1 MNKKLLF
8 IIIVIFSIL
17 GITAIFTINPQIHF
31 DKLNISEDEWNT
43 IVSSRSEGELFLKSI
58 KFNDYD
64 LIIDDDSNKIYY
76 SVIKNSSNKFSP
88 LVSYTASSSN
98 AKIAFLND
106 EINEN
111 KISNNHEFKMIVYDD
126 KEYSIYG
133 LYCTNFPML
142 NIVLDEEKI
151 KKSGTSMS
159 MYLFNNFDNGIQRI
173 VRSDGNINI
182 VETEDNVNNYKFSLV
197 MTTPGNNERDNV
209 ISLLHMK
216 QSNEYYLNAINI
228 GENTSPLKPIL
239 EKKDRA
245 SKSDSNN
252 STSGDMMFK
261 LKERDEQ
268 RVELFINNQYVG
280 LYSLTNNPNIKLDDR
295 NK

>member
-1 MNKKLLF
+1 
-8 IIIVIFSIL
+8 
-17 GITAIFTINPQIHF
+17 
-31 DKLNISEDEWNT
+31 
-43 IVSSRSEGELFLKSI
+43 
-58 KFNDYD
+58 
-64 LIIDDDSNKIYY
+64 
-76 SVIKNSSNKFSP
+76 
-88 LVSYTASSSN
+88 
-98 AKIAFLND
+98 
-106 EINEN
+106 
-111 KISNNHEFKMIVYDD
+111 
-126 KEYSIYG
+126 
-133 LYCTNFPML
+133 
-142 NIVLDEEKI
+142 
-151 KKSGTSMS
+151 

>member
-1 MNKKLLF
+1 MNRKLLF

-58 KFNDYD
+58 EFNDYN
-64 LIIDDDSNKIYY
+64 LIIDNDSNKIYY

-88 LVSYTASSSN
+88 LVSYTASSSS

-111 KISNNHEFKMIVYDD
+111 KISNNHEFKMIIYDD

-159 MYLFNNFDNGIQRI
+159 MYLFNNFDNGIQRT